1 MQKYIKLYKFD
12 SKLIGSVFALSLLIP
27 PNMGF
32 DIFGINFDDLPLLV
46 IFLVLITKK
55 LINFKLEKQDRIFFI
70 FVLSFFIYVNIFVE
84 EINYLN
90 KTNLRF
96 VFYFLLCYLCVD
108 LLFKNNQSIMQDMIL

>member
-12 SKLIGSVFALSLLIP
+12 SKLIGSAFALSLLIP

-84 EINYLN
+84 AN
-90 KTNLRF
+90 
-96 VFYFLLCYLCVD
+96 
-108 LLFKNNQSIMQDMIL
+108 

>member
-1 MQKYIKLYKFD
+1 
-12 SKLIGSVFALSLLIP
+12 
-27 PNMGF
+27 MGF

-96 VFYFLLCYLCVD
+96 IFYFLLCYLCVD
-108 LLFKNNQSIMQDMIL
+108 LLFKNNHSIIDFIDS